1 MFKGQIYVYQVHRN
15 QTLDQDKSSK
25 YAEKEPQRVNHMSQ
39 ESQDDLERPLLEWLH
54 HAGCSEALQD
64 QLDAEENDQC
74 ITIQVDLGSALR
86 LTTCQQEAL
95 LLP

>member
-1 MFKGQIYVYQVHRN
+1 MCIKFTEIKPWTKIRARSTQRRSRKGH
-15 QTLDQDKSSK
+15 
-25 YAEKEPQRVNHMSQ
+25 HMSQ

-86 LTTCQQEAL
+86 LTTRQQEAL